1 MSVEVKLNNTSFD
14 KSRISIQ
21 KGKDIKFKSE
31 DGKTYVVDC
40 GASDDPDISD
50 QFPFTV
56 VGDGK
61 YHRLKVKNNAKQK
74 DFTCTISLKEENTGR
89 EPTLEANWESTSE
102 FSTET
107 TLESSTESTVEST
120 SSGSTQSP
128 SMIIKVE

>member
-40 GASDDPDISD
+40 GASDPDISD

-56 VGDGK
+56 KGDGK
-61 YHRLKVKNNAKQK
+61 YFRLRVKNDAKQK
-74 DFTCTISLKEENTGR
+74 DFTCTISLKEEKTGR

-102 FSTET
+102 FSTMT
-107 TLESSTESTVEST
+107 TLESSTESTTEST
-120 SSGSTQSP
+120 SRGGTQSP